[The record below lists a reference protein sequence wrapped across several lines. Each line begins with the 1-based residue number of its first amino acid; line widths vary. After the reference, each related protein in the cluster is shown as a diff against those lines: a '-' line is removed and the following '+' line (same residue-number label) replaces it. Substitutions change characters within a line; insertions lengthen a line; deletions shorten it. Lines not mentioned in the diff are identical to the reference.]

1 MDRRSKKSERERERK
16 NERHSQCRETV
27 RQRMFCFCFGAVM
40 EMVLQF
46 KESSRNI
53 FKIDKFAQ
61 AKKPKR
67 KEKRKREYMESPK
80 WNH

>member
-46 KESSRNI
+46 KESRSI
-53 FKIDKFAQ
+53 FQIDEFVQ
-61 AKKPKR
+61 AA
-67 KEKRKREYMESPK
+67 EKSREYMESPK